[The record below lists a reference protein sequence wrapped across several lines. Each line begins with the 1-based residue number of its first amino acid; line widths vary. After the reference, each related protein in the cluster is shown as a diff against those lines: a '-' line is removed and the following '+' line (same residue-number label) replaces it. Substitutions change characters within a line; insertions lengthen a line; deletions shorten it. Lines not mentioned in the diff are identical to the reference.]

1 MTLFIGIILSL
12 FCSLV
17 VTRLVLKA
25 FMPLNSTSEKFYGLK
40 RVKEDENKDSVPA
53 QLAKEEA

>member
-1 MTLFIGIILSL
+1 VTLFIGIILSL

-40 RVKEDENKDSVPA
+40 RVKEDENNDSVPA
-53 QLAKEEA
+53 QIAKEEA